1 MGSKKKS
8 TKMSLTEFLADQSTG
23 SWADEMEDL
32 PSAPAAAFSDYGD
45 HEDRQKGGFGDRRSG
60 FSERRTYSRDS
71 RYESRES
78 PRESRFSSRSERIP
92 QELPTSP
99 PYTAHIGNLPYDLT
113 EGQVKKFFI
122 DSKIL
127 NIRILR
133 DKDNDK
139 PKGFGYVEFEDLES
153 LTKALQ
159 LSGENLGNRP
169 VKISVADPP
178 REREDRTA
186 GEWRRKVPRETQVPS
201 PRSDRFG
208 GNDKFGHREDKWGE
222 RGGSFRDRSDR
233 IDRGERDRGDRFDRT
248 DRSIERNDRGGN
260 DKVERKGDT
269 EWRGGGFNNSRSSSF
284 RERKSEE
291 RYNSVRKYDMRPSP
305 ESKAE
310 NSNNIRASAT
320 DTDTTD
326 TSPPMRKKLELKP
339 RSSATVPNENVAP
352 RSSKPNPF
360 GEAKPIDTDE
370 ALRRVEERRK
380 QKEKE
385 QKEKEEMEKTTKNG
399 NDTAITTENGNA

>member
-1 MGSKKKS
+1 M
-8 TKMSLTEFLADQSTG
+8 TLNDFLTDRSTG

-45 HEDRQKGGFGDRRSG
+45 HEDRQKGSFGDRRPG
-60 FSERRTYSRDS
+60 FPDRRTYSRDS

-78 PRESRFSSRSERIP
+78 PRESRYPPRIP

-99 PYTAHIGNLPYDLT
+99 PYTAHLGNLPFDLT
-113 EGQVKKFFI
+113 EEQVKQFFSE
-122 DSKIL
+122 SKIL
-127 NIRILR
+127 TTRIIR
-133 DKDNDK
+133 DKESSRSM
-139 PKGFGYVEFEDLES
+139 GFGYVEFENLES

-159 LSGENLGNRP
+159 LSGENLGKRA
-169 VKISVADPP
+169 VRISVAEPP

-186 GEWRRKVPRETQVPS
+186 GEWRRNVPRESQAPS
-201 PRSDRFG
+201 PRSERFSG
-208 GNDKFGHREDKWGE
+208 SDKFGKEDRWSE
-222 RGGSFRDRSDR
+222 RGGFRDRGDR
-233 IDRGERDRGDRFDRT
+233 SDRGERDRGDRM
-248 DRSIERNDRGGN
+248 DRSTERNDRL
-260 DKVERKGDT
+260 ERKGDT

-284 RERKSEE
+284 RERRSEE
-291 RYNSVRKYDMRPSP
+291 RFGNNQNSVRKYDTRSSS

-310 NSNNIRASAT
+310 NSNNIRAVAT
-320 DTDTTD
+320 DTG

-339 RSSATVPNENVAP
+339 RSSTVIPNETVTPVTPVTP

-385 QKEKEEMEKTTKNG
+385 QKEKEIETATSKNG
-399 NDTAITTENGNA
+399 DDATVSTENGEAE

>member
-1 MGSKKKS
+1 MGSKKRS

-45 HEDRQKGGFGDRRSG
+45 HEDRQKSGFGDRRSG
-60 FSERRTYSRDS
+60 FSDRRTYSRDS

-78 PRESRFSSRSERIP
+78 PRESRFSSRPERIP

-113 EGQVKKFFI
+113 EGQVKRFFNE
-122 DSKIL
+122 SKIL

-133 DKDNDK
+133 DKENDK

-186 GEWRRKVPRETQVPS
+186 GEWRRKMPRETQAPS

-208 GNDKFGHREDKWGE
+208 SNDKFGHREDKWGE
-222 RGGSFRDRSDR
+222 RGGGFRDRVDR
-233 IDRGERDRGDRFDRT
+233 FDRGERDRGDRFDRM

-260 DKVERKGDT
+260 DKLERKGDT

-284 RERKSEE
+284 RERRSEE
-291 RYNSVRKYDMRPSP
+291 RY
-305 ESKAE
+305 
-310 NSNNIRASAT
+310 AT
-320 DTDTTD
+320 DTD

-339 RSSATVPNENVAP
+339 RSSAAVSNENIAP

-360 GEAKPIDTDE
+360 GEARPIDTDE

-380 QKEKE
+380 QKEQE
-385 QKEKEEMEKTTKNG
+385 QKEKEETGKTTEFKNG
-399 NDTAITTENGNA
+399 NDTTITTENGNA

>member
-1 MGSKKKS
+1 MGSKKKG
-8 TKMSLTEFLADQSTG
+8 TKMSLSDFLTDQSTG

-32 PSAPAAAFSDYGD
+32 PSAPAAAFSDSGD
-45 HEDRQKGGFGDRRSG
+45 HEDRQKSSFGDRRSG
-60 FSERRTYSRDS
+60 FSDRRTYSRDS

-78 PRESRFSSRSERIP
+78 PRESRFSSRTP

-99 PYTAHIGNLPYDLT
+99 PYTAHLGNLPFDLT
-113 EGQVKKFFI
+113 EEQVKKFFFE
-122 DSKIL
+122 SKIL
-127 NIRILR
+127 TTRIIR
-133 DKDNDK
+133 DKDSRSM
-139 PKGFGYVEFEDLES
+139 GFGYVEFEDLES

-159 LSGENLGNRP
+159 LSGESLGKRP
-169 VKISVADPP
+169 VRISVAEPP

-186 GEWRRKVPRETQVPS
+186 GEWRRNIMPRESQAPS

-208 GNDKFGHREDKWGE
+208 GSDKFGHKEDKWGE
-222 RGGSFRDRSDR
+222 RGGF
-233 IDRGERDRGDRFDRT
+233 RDRGDRGDRDRGDKFDRM
-248 DRSIERNDRGGN
+248 DRSIERNDRRGN
-260 DKVERKGDT
+260 DRLERKGDT

-284 RERKSEE
+284 RERRSEE
-291 RYNSVRKYDMRPSP
+291 KFGNHNSVRKYDTRPLP

-310 NSNNIRASAT
+310 NSNNIRAV
-320 DTDTTD
+320 TTETG

-339 RSSATVPNENVAP
+339 RSSTVVSNETTTP

-385 QKEKEEMEKTTKNG
+385 QKEKEEMEENATSKNG
-399 NDTAITTENGNA
+399 DNTTVMTENGDA

>member
-1 MGSKKKS
+1 
-8 TKMSLTEFLADQSTG
+8 MSLTEFLADQSTG

-133 DKDNDK
+133 DKENDK

-284 RERKSEE
+284 RE
-291 RYNSVRKYDMRPSP
+291 P
-305 ESKAE
+305 
-310 NSNNIRASAT
+310 T